1 MSRSDKGDGLP
12 SGAGREFASGLR
24 DCSGSLEKGDSPRC
38 GEMSRSDKGD
48 GLPSGAGREFASGLR
63 DCSGSLEKGDSP
75 RCGEMS
81 KGSLEKGAGCEQREQ
96 TEGLKGIALF
106 IQIPYAPKKSLRLAL
121 TATHLPLQ
129 GRRIPPACLNE
140 AHLPLQGRQN
150 PSGLRQVRRTTSSE

>member
-1 MSRSDKGDGLP
+1 MSRSDKVDGLP
-12 SGAGREFASGLR
+12 SGAGREFTSGLR
-24 DCSGSLEKGDSPRC
+24 DCLGSLV
-38 GEMSRSDKGD
+38 
-48 GLPSGAGREFASGLR
+48 
-63 DCSGSLEKGDSP
+63 KGDSP

-106 IQIPYAPKKSLRLAL
+106 IQIPYNSTKSLRLALRQSTSLYKGGRIPPACL

-129 GRRIPPACLNE
+129 GRRIPPACLSE

-150 PSGLRQVRRTTSSE
+150 PSGLRQVRRITPSE